1 MSWLFNSWSLFHF
14 FSPPLLTALSLRCY
28 MKELQNM
35 AASYHHT
42 KEALSL
48 PECCLHPSHLH
59 SQLGSLMS
67 EYDKWIEDVS
77 TVDFTVT
84 SDTDKCRHY
93 ACYVDYKE
101 CVQSLHIR
109 CAGVQWE
116 GWGTGGIC
124 PSPCYILVCIC
135 ICVSHGRKNAIPCA
149 LLQSSPSFHLQEQSS
164 SALHGQSVTTTT
176 VCHVTCH

>member
-1 MSWLFNSWSLFHF
+1 
-14 FSPPLLTALSLRCY
+14 
-28 MKELQNM
+28 M

-93 ACYVDYKE
+93 ACYVDYNDTRRK
-101 CVQSLHIR
+101 SLPITCGR
-109 CAGVQWE
+109 VQWV
-116 GWGTGGIC
+116 GHRGHL
-124 PSPCYILVCIC
+124 PLPPL
-135 ICVSHGRKNAIPCA
+135 AIP
-149 LLQSSPSFHLQEQSS
+149 SFA
-164 SALHGQSVTTTT
+164 SAY
-176 VCHVTCH
+176 VCHTDIKCHTLCSCAVFFLSSLAGTEFICLTWTVRHCNHSMSCHMSLVGCLFWTINHTNK